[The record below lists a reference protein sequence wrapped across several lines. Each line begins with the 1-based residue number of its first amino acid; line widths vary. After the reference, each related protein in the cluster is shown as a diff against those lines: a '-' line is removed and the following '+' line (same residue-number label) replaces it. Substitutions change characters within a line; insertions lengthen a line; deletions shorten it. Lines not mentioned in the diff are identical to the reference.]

1 MKKLRQ
7 FFSMDYYRLKRLKR
21 IFTEIDSLKEE
32 MAGLTDAEMRAK
44 TQEFKARLAAG
55 ASLDDLMVEAYAL
68 VREAAKRVLG
78 MFPYPVQVMGA
89 IVLHEGNIA
98 EMKTGE
104 GKTLTATMPLYLNAL
119 EGKSVML
126 VTTSG
131 YLARRDAEEM
141 GAVYHFLGLTVAC
154 GVDDSDDRTTK
165 DALSKKDI
173 YAADIVYTTNGSLGF
188 DYLFENLATHKNNKY
203 LRPFHYAI
211 IDEADAVL
219 LDTAQTPLIVSG
231 SPRVQ
236 SNLYAIA
243 DHFVTGLKEGEGYYY
258 NREHG
263 EVWLTQAGMD
273 EAERYFSS
281 QELFDIDHAELV
293 RHVILALQAHKLYTL
308 GKNYV
313 IQDDEVKLLDKTDGR
328 VLTGTRLQGGIH
340 QAIEQKEGV
349 KVTPEMRSIASV
361 TYQNLFLMFDKL
373 AGMTGTGKTAE
384 AEFIETYNME
394 VIQIPT
400 NKPVIRKDY
409 PDKIYTTMP
418 EKITASLDLVKKI
431 HATGQPILLVT
442 GSVNM
447 SEIYSE
453 MLLLEGIPHSLLN
466 AYNAAKE
473 AQMVAEAGQLGTVT
487 VATNMA
493 GRGTD
498 IKLGPGVRELGGLAV
513 IGTER
518 MKSQRMD
525 LQMRGR
531 SGRQGDPGFS
541 QFFACLEDDLLIENG
556 GKWIQDFYKKNK
568 DLVDPSKPQEL
579 TGKRFRKALQHSQE
593 ASDGTGRASRGMTLQ
608 FDESV
613 KLQRDYVYRER
624 DAIIEGRSQAL
635 DILQFAKEDIDL
647 YLKRHPILEAHSL
660 ERYILD
666 HITYDFQAFPEHLE
680 VRNHKQV
687 RAFLL
692 GIIEAEIQR
701 KKELLTTDYPQFER
715 LAVLKAIDECWV
727 EEVDY
732 LQQLR
737 IIAGAR
743 QVAQR
748 NPVFEYHQEAYKGYQ
763 KMKEEI
769 KRGILQNILLS
780 DVSYTEKG
788 EMQVYFA

>member
-7 FFSMDYYRLKRLKR
+7 FFSMDYYRIKRLKR

-32 MAGLTDAEMRAK
+32 MAGLTDAEMRDK

-55 ASLDDLMVEAYAL
+55 ASLDELMVEAYAL

-119 EGKSVML
+119 EGKSAML
-126 VTTSG
+126 VTTSA

-141 GAVYHFLGLTVAC
+141 GDVYRFLGLTVAC
-154 GVDDSDDRTTK
+154 AVEDTE
-165 DALSKKDI
+165 KKTSMGSSQKKAI
-173 YAADIVYTTNGSLGF
+173 YAADIVYTTNSSLGF
-188 DYLFENLATHKNNKY
+188 DYLFENLVTHQDNKY

-243 DHFVTGLKEGEGYYY
+243 DHFVRGLQGGEGYYY

-281 QELFDIDHAELV
+281 QELFDYDHAELV

-313 IQDDEVKLLDKTDGR
+313 IQDDEIKLLDKTDGR
-328 VLTGTRLQGGIH
+328 MLTGTRLQGGIH

-349 KVTPEMRSIASV
+349 KITPEMRSIASV
-361 TYQNLFLMFDKL
+361 TYQNLFLMFGKL

-400 NKPVIRKDY
+400 NKPVIRKDF

-418 EKITASLDLVKKI
+418 EKITASLDLVKKV

-568 DLVDPSKPQEL
+568 DKVNPDQPQEL
-579 TGKRFRKALQHSQE
+579 TGKRFRRALQQSQE
-593 ASDGTGRASRGMTLQ
+593 ASDGSGRASRSMTLQ

-613 KLQRDYVYRER
+613 KLQRDYVYKER
-624 DAIIEGRSQAL
+624 DAIIEGRSQEL
-635 DILQFAKEDIDL
+635 DILQFAREDIEL
-647 YLKRHPILEAHSL
+647 YLKRHTILEAHSL

-666 HITYDFQAFPEHLE
+666 HITYDFHDFPTGLE
-680 VRNHKQV
+680 VKNPKQV
-687 RAFLL
+687 ASFLL
-692 GIIEAEIQR
+692 GIVEAEIQK
-701 KKELLTTDYPQFER
+701 KKEFLRADYLQFER

-748 NPVFEYHQEAYKGYQ
+748 NPVFEYHQEAYKGYK

-769 KRGILQNILLS
+769 KRNILQNILLS

-788 EMQVYFA
+788 ELQVYFA